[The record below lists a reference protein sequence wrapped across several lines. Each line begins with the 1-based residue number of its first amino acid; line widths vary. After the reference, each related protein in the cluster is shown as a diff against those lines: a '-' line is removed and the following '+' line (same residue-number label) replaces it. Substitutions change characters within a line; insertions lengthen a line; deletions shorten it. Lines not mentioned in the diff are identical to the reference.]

1 MLMFCVKEL
10 MLEIKLKQ
18 SFNLKIWMDP
28 TFYLSLN
35 VPINHVLIIFP
46 TSKP

>member
-1 MLMFCVKEL
+1 MLMFCVKEF

-18 SFNLKIWMDP
+18 SFNLKNWMDP
-28 TFYLSLN
+28 TFYFSLN
-35 VPINHVLIIFP
+35 VTINHVLISFP